1 MYIIH
6 GLFPFFFFFFFFFVL
21 FCFFDG
27 IGIVARISTRVT
39 QDLILTR
46 TVISYVGL
54 CAFLLSC
61 LLCLLGVWDPSLHT
75 MKYLLFKKVL
85 SSHGLHVSCVAVVLG
100 ACYRLTVAHALIC
113 SDSHDPTLLE

>member
-1 MYIIH
+1 MYIMH
-6 GLFPFFFFFFFFFVL
+6 GLFPFFIFYHHCVPSVYREPFFFFFFF
-21 FCFFDG
+21 FFDG

-39 QDLILTR
+39 QDLTLTR

-61 LLCLLGVWDPSLHT
+61 LLCLLGVWDLSLHT

-85 SSHGLHVSCVAVVLG
+85 SSRDCMSPASLSCLAHVIA
-100 ACYRLTVAHALIC
+100 
-113 SDSHDPTLLE
+113 